1 MKYFEYFCN
10 LNSLFKKSDEKK
22 DKYFIWNFKEF
33 KEFKGVKDNRL
44 FISFCYSF
52 LDAVFFVGTD
62 EMELRLSGIH
72 RPI

>member
-33 KEFKGVKDNRL
+33 KEFKGVKDNSL
-44 FISFCYSF
+44 FVSFCICI

-62 EMELRLSGIH
+62 EMEFCLSDIY
-72 RPI
+72 

>member
-22 DKYFIWNFKEF
+22 HFI
-33 KEFKGVKDNRL
+33 
-44 FISFCYSF
+44 FCRNCI

-62 EMELRLSGIH
+62 EMEFCLSDIY
-72 RPI
+72 